1 MQDNFYWNDFDYI
14 LIDCPPSSN
23 LITQSAFLMS
33 DYYLIPT
40 VLDSISTN
48 GVIHYIK
55 TVKETYKKYCGDS
68 NDDSILFKHYFGKEP
83 ELIGIFYNL
92 ISISFFNNFKTRTI

>member
-1 MQDNFYWNDFDYI
+1 MQDNFYWKDFDYI

-48 GVIHYIK
+48 VWL
-55 TVKETYKKYCGDS
+55 D
-68 NDDSILFKHYFGKEP
+68 L
-83 ELIGIFYNL
+83 
-92 ISISFFNNFKTRTI
+92 